1 MGSQLDVSSSL
12 ASSASELSHCFSAL
26 FLVLLLILDKSD
38 LNINDF
44 MKGCKHEIN
53 PRDSV
58 FFDFPSNT
66 QFLVCC
72 VNDSILF
79 WKFEHKPSKS
89 FSIPSLQVS
98 PFPVV
103 TETPIECQ
111 ISNHIFLIGFGTGL
125 HECRS
130 FRLEYQK

>member
-1 MGSQLDVSSSL
+1 MGSQLG
-12 ASSASELSHCFSAL
+12 ASSPLSFSASKLSHCFSAL
-26 FLVLLLILDKSD
+26 FLLLPLTLDESD
-38 LNINDF
+38 VNIDHF
-44 MKGCKHEIN
+44 LEGCKHGIN
-53 PRDSV
+53 PRDSA

-72 VNDSILF
+72 VNDSIVF

-89 FSIPSLQVS
+89 FSIPSLQIS
-98 PFPVV
+98 PFPLS

-111 ISNHIFLIGFGTGL
+111 VSNHIFLVGFGTGL

-130 FRLEYQK
+130 FLELQK